1 MALWDKSQS
10 RKRGLAEGR
19 FKIVSA
25 VAKSQS
31 AVAASLIGSF
41 PKKACVGGMKTNSP
55 MGFEVVPR
63 THECVQGGQMSIHVA
78 LSRPRVQP
86 DLRDFNNANLTM
98 VIADLWHAK
107 NLSDLVVETVRFH
120 RVLELA

>member
-1 MALWDKSQS
+1 MTNLQS
-10 RKRGLAEGR
+10 
-19 FKIVSA
+19 
-25 VAKSQS
+25 VA
-31 AVAASLIGSF
+31 AASLIQLF
-41 PKKACVGGMKTNSP
+41 PKKVCVVGAKANSSL
-55 MGFEVVPR
+55 GFEVVPR

-86 DLRDFNNANLTM
+86 DLRDFNNTNLTM